1 MTKFKRLSKARSVT
15 IPKDLAAFLDLN
27 AGDAVDLDARGDGT
41 LVISRHVDTCR
52 FCGGAEKVKR
62 FGDIF
67 VCPDCAAKLH
77 KEVCGS

>member
-1 MTKFKRLSKARSVT
+1 MTKFKKLSKTRSVT

-27 AGDAVDLDARGDGT
+27 AGDAVELDARGDGT
-41 LVISRHVDTCR
+41 LIISRHVNTCR

-67 VCPDCAAKLH
+67 ACSSCADKLH
-77 KEVCGS
+77 KEVCG

>member
-15 IPKDLAAFLDLN
+15 IPKDMAAELDFIAGTALDLT
-27 AGDAVDLDARGDGT
+27 AEEGKLIVT
-41 LVISRHVDTCR
+41 RHVDTCR

-67 VCPDCAAKLH
+67 ICPDCAAKLH